1 MLKDNLKEVEA
12 VVKIDQEAEELI
24 EVEDDNRAKQAENVG
39 LKRKRVSTDDDL
51 IMTEVAEGG
60 AGVGEDQFEEVY
72 DENSNNDFD
81 EDDDEENE

>member
-1 MLKDNLKEVEA
+1 MATIVE
-12 VVKIDQEAEELI
+12 EAEELI

-51 IMTEVAEGG
+51 IMAEVAERG
-60 AGVGEDQFEEVY
+60 AGVGEDQFEEIY
-72 DENSNNDFD
+72 DENSNNDFE

>member
-1 MLKDNLKEVEA
+1 VLKDNLKEVEA
-12 VVKIDQEAEELI
+12 VAKIDQEAEELI

-51 IMTEVAEGG
+51 IMAEVAERG

>member
-1 MLKDNLKEVEA
+1 MLKDTLNEVEA
-12 VVKIDQEAEELI
+12 MATIVEEAEELI

-51 IMTEVAEGG
+51 IMAEVAERG